1 MTTATPEQFTFEA
14 EISQLLKLLSHS
26 LYQNKEIALRELI
39 SNASDALDKQRHAAL
54 LDPSK
59 GDDAELAITLT
70 PQPAREAQDADG
82 DEPAVEGREA
92 VLTIADNG
100 IGMSRDELIANL
112 GTIARSGSLE
122 YLKTLADAGG
132 DQPSPELIGQFGVG
146 FYSSFML
153 ADEVEVIS
161 KSHEGPAHRWTS
173 DGSGSYAIEEAERDS
188 RGTTIILRLKDDVTQ
203 FANPYQLRTIVQ
215 KYSTFIAHPIF
226 MVTESVPELDG
237 DDNPIPPDEPTETER
252 LNEQRPIWVE
262 PKSQVTDEQYEG
274 FFKHLSPM
282 PGEPLWRLHLSF
294 DSPLQVNSI
303 LYGPAVNMEAA
314 GFGKYEHG
322 LSLCAKRV
330 LVQDDCDKLLPE
342 YLRFVIGLVDSD
354 DLPLNVSREA
364 LQDSSVFAKISM
376 VLTKKVLDHLA
387 SLADDEPDTFAKLS
401 EQFGPILREGINDFA
416 NRERVAALLRFAS
429 TRGTEKDDEKTGL
442 EGYAE
447 RMAEGQEQIYFL
459 VGTDAKALAE
469 NPQVKALSDHG
480 LEVLLLDDPVD
491 GFVLEML
498 AQWDGHRFVSVDSAD
513 LKLPESVQT
522 QLDADLG
529 EQPDGFAQVVAFVKN
544 SLGETVKDVRAAT
557 RPTTAAATLITPED
571 APSSQM
577 QRLMAAQDGT
587 AETPRILELNPKHEL
602 VQRLATLAR
611 NDANRETI
619 EQIGHRLLSDAQIAA
634 GLMPDVSKMLE
645 NSNRLMLDLAGSKS
659 GIVT

>member
-70 PQPAREAQDADG
+70 PQPAREAKDADG
-82 DEPAVEGREA
+82 DEPAVEGRDA

-274 FFKHLSPM
+274 FYKHLAPL
-282 PGEPLWRLHLSF
+282 PGDPLWRLHLSF

-303 LYGPAVNMEAA
+303 LYGPSVNMELA

-322 LSLCAKRV
+322 LSLCAKRI
-330 LVQDDCDKLLPE
+330 LVQDDCEKLLPE
-342 YLRFVIGLVDSD
+342 YLRFVVGLVDSD

-364 LQDSSVFAKISM
+364 LQDSSVFAKIAR
-376 VLTKKVLDHLA
+376 VLTKKVLDHLEK
-387 SLADDEPDTFAKLS
+387 LAGDEPETYATFI
-401 EQFGPILREGINDFA
+401 EQFGPILREGINDYP
-416 NRERVAALLRFAS
+416 NREKVAALLRFAS
-429 TRGTEKDDEKTGL
+429 SMQDEKTGL
-442 EGYAE
+442 EPYIE
-447 RMAEGQEQIYFL
+447 RMAEGQEQIYYL
-459 VGTDAKALAE
+459 VGTEAAALAANPQVRSLAE
-469 NPQVKALSDHG
+469 ND
-480 LEVLLLDDPVD
+480 LEVLLLDDPID

-498 AQWDGHRFVSVDSAD
+498 GQYDGKTLVPIDSAN
-513 LKLPESVQT
+513 LKLPGAVQSK
-522 QLDADLG
+522 LDADLG
-529 EQPDGFAQVVAFVKN
+529 DPPAGFESVVSILTVELGDAVK
-544 SLGETVKDVRAAT
+544 EVRAAT
-557 RPTTAAATLITPED
+557 RPTTTAATLVTPED

-577 QRLMAAQDGT
+577 QRLMAAQDGQT
-587 AETPRILELNPKHEL
+587 ETPRILELNPKHEL
-602 VQRLATLAR
+602 VERLATLAA
-611 NDANRETI
+611 NEQNRETI
-619 EQIGHRLLSDAQIAA
+619 ERIGQQLLDTAMIAA
-634 GLMPDVSKMLE
+634 GVLPDVSRMTE
-645 NSNRLMLDLAGSKS
+645 NSNRLLLELAGTKS
-659 GIVT
+659 SIIT